1 MIIQLGIMTCAQRIY
16 INNDDVHS
24 HSPLQNQRG
33 VTYVGCM
40 CGNDFLDL
48 ATLLKGRMCA
58 GICVCVVFKVLL
70 SKRLPFLFTGFGPIN
85 AFSSTIK

>member
-16 INNDDVHS
+16 INNDDVHY

-48 ATLLKGRMCA
+48 ATVQKGRMCA
-58 GICVCVVFKVLL
+58 GICVCGFQGAAIKKVAISFYWLR
-70 SKRLPFLFTGFGPIN
+70 SNKCI
-85 AFSSTIK
+85 